1 MDKVTDALLAALKQA
16 LAEPGEQRLFRSGK
30 LAGLF
35 PGRAGANGDAAA
47 RALRDGLLEVAR
59 TEQRGKTAVD
69 WVRLTPRGV
78 AFLHDHESPV
88 RALQELRAAV
98 QATQE
103 SAPAWLE
110 EMRRSLQALDTR
122 LTEEVRRVVHRLE
135 ALGRR
140 AEETLRRL
148 EASVT
153 PTPEA
158 VAALV
163 PWAPDALAYLDKR
176 RAAQAPGEC
185 PLPELFAALAEGHA
199 LTVTA
204 FHDGLRRLQDQRV
217 LRLLPFAAPP
227 SELPQPEFA
236 LPDGATVLYYAGR

>member
-1 MDKVTDALLAALKQA
+1 MSIDPARKSFAPVHLPRTPDHGQRTIMDKVTDALLAALKQA

-47 RALRDGLLEVAR
+47 RALRDRLLEVAR

-69 WVRLTPRGV
+69 WVRPTPRGV

-110 EMRRSLQALDTR
+110 EMRRSL
-122 LTEEVRRVVHRLE
+122 
-135 ALGRR
+135 
-140 AEETLRRL
+140 
-148 EASVT
+148 
-153 PTPEA
+153 
-158 VAALV
+158 
-163 PWAPDALAYLDKR
+163 
-176 RAAQAPGEC
+176 
-185 PLPELFAALAEGHA
+185 
-199 LTVTA
+199 
-204 FHDGLRRLQDQRV
+204 
-217 LRLLPFAAPP
+217 
-227 SELPQPEFA
+227 
-236 LPDGATVLYYAGR
+236 